1 MDVAQ
6 PVLGTHGYIA
16 IPKHY
21 VRRDTTT
28 GFDIYLNVGDGYVL
42 YHAAAAA
49 YDAAAE
55 NRLMQSAPE
64 HLYVREDSAREVRG
78 YLKMHLEEALA
89 DDSPPHVKAGLL
101 FTATSDAF
109 ERVAGN
115 PDDPATIESASDMA
129 VVTMG
134 QIANDPQ
141 ILGSFLAYGQSGW
154 HAYSHAVSCCF
165 LASALGVRIGLGPDE
180 LAALSI
186 AGLLHDIG
194 FARLAPELEFR
205 APESLTQLEWT
216 MRCRHPLLS
225 AEIMARGGLP
235 AGAVTM
241 VRQHHERLNGR
252 GFPAS
257 LSEQEIGLGAR
268 IVAIVDTYDRLVNP
282 PPGQAPIGAFSALA
296 RMRHRMQGFFDT
308 GLLMEFVQLL
318 GSAEVAPQPG
328 HNGWAAERPLPMPG
342 AA

>member
-1 MDVAQ
+1 MDAAQ
-6 PVLGTHGYIA
+6 QALGANGYIA

-21 VRRDTTT
+21 VRRNTTT
-28 GFDIYLNVGDGYVL
+28 GFDIFLNVGDGYVL
-42 YHAAAAA
+42 YHAA
-49 YDAAAE
+49 DADFDVAAE
-55 NRLMQSAPE
+55 NRLMQSAPR
-64 HLYVREDSAREVRG
+64 HLYIREDSARVLRG
-78 YLKMHLEEALA
+78 YLRTHLEVALA
-89 DDSPPHVKAGLL
+89 GDSPPHVKAGLL

-109 ERVAGN
+109 ERVVEN
-115 PDDPATIESASDMA
+115 PEDPATIESASDMA

-180 LAALSI
+180 LAPLSI

-194 FARLAPELEFR
+194 FARLAPELESR

-216 MRCRHPLLS
+216 MRCRHPVLS

-257 LSEQEIGLGAR
+257 LSEQDICRGAR

-282 PPGQAPIGAFSALA
+282 PPRQAPVGAFSALA
-296 RMRHRMQGFFDT
+296 RMRHRMPGFFDT
-308 GLLMEFVQLL
+308 ELLMEFVQLL
-318 GSAEVAPQPG
+318 GSAEAAPQPG
-328 HNGWAAERPLPMPG
+328 RNGWAA
-342 AA
+342 